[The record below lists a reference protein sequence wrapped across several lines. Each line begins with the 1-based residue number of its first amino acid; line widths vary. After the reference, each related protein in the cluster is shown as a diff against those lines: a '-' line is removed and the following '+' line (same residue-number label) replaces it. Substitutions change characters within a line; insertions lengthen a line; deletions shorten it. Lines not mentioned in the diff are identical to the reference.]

1 MMPCP
6 APIQASAVS
15 VPSGYGRQLR
25 QWLLVIWLLAAL
37 PASTVAEELVGRVV
51 SVVGEVIAIRPDATE
66 RRLQRR
72 SDVLVGDTLVTGP
85 NGRAQIRFVD
95 DGLLDLRPDSEL
107 HIEAY
112 AEATEDS
119 PGSAVLDFS
128 RGALRTISGRIGQE
142 DGDRYQ
148 MDTAPASIGIRGTDY
163 ALQYCAAACIEAGG
177 SEGLYGRVNDGAIT
191 VTNLTGTA
199 DFESGQFFS
208 VADQNTP
215 ALPIPRPPVGV
226 LNGSEGGENGDGED
240 DELEDQEDFSDAPD
254 DLEDDPSELTLER
267 DLQTTLELDTSGLTD
282 EDGNGDTLD
291 PDNGADPDPDEPD
304 DPGVTRVMS
313 GLFHYADYGDQNTVS
328 GLIRESDDSE
338 GNFTLSGSSVTEANF
353 DDNNSVTVDTDANLV
368 DAGSWTSLDG
378 TSTVDWGRWTSS
390 NKGFFEVV
398 IEGDS
403 LDYGGGGH
411 EPSFTFFY
419 SEDLTSPEQLQAL
432 DATVTYD
439 QLHGPEFIISTEN
452 GELDLIDWTMTLTVD
467 FTAITA
473 GVEMDI
479 ITDLISYNVDTA
491 QTSVD
496 SLFLFELPLEGT
508 WANGANTDDLE
519 GLLNGQF
526 IGETADGFLFYFTL
540 DQLEDG
546 DVIDTLLGNQLITTE
561 DDPAN

>member
-1 MMPCP
+1 MIPYP
-6 APIQASAVS
+6 APTPASAATAAA
-15 VPSGYGRQLR
+15 GYRRQLR
-25 QWLLVIWLLAAL
+25 HWLLVTWLLAAL

-72 SDVLVGDTLVTGP
+72 SDVLVGDTLVTGA

-107 HIEAY
+107 YIEAY
-112 AEATEDS
+112 AEATEET
-119 PGSAVLDFS
+119 PGSAVLEFS

-142 DGDRYQ
+142 AGDRYQ

-199 DFESGQFFS
+199 DFESGQFFG

-215 ALPIPRPPVGV
+215 ALPIPRPPPGV

-240 DELEDQEDFSDAPD
+240 DDLVGQEDFSEAPD
-254 DLEDDPSELTLER
+254 ELEDDPSELTLER
-267 DLQTTLELDTSGLTD
+267 DLLITPGLDTSGLIG
-282 EDGNGDTLD
+282 EDDNGDTPEPGNGDD
-291 PDNGADPDPDEPD
+291 PEPDEPD
-304 DPGVTRVMS
+304 PSEVTRVMS
-313 GLFHYADYGDQNTVS
+313 GLFAYTAYGNTQTVS
-328 GLIRESDDSE
+328 GLIRESEVSE
-338 GNFTLSGSSVTEANF
+338 GNFTLSDSSVTEAFF
-353 DDNNSVTVDTDANLV
+353 DDDNSVIVDTDADLV
-368 DAGSWTSLDG
+368 GVGSWTSLDG

-390 NKGFFEVV
+390 NKGLFDVV
-398 IEGDS
+398 SEGGSINFSGSPNQPD
-403 LDYGGGGH
+403 
-411 EPSFTFFY
+411 FVFFY

-432 DATVTYD
+432 DGTVTYD
-439 QLHGPEFIISTEN
+439 QFQGPDFIISTQN
-452 GELDLIDWTMTLTVD
+452 GELDLIEWTMVLTVD
-467 FTAITA
+467 FAAIEA

-479 ITDLISYNVDTA
+479 VTALISYNVDTA

-508 WANGANTDDLE
+508 WTDGTNTEDLE

-561 DDPAN
+561 DGPAN